1 MKNTFIALIALISTA
16 PLSAGTGP
24 TEKKKAFLRLI
35 EQERIA
41 QDASCPPSE
50 ADEILEFDKI
60 ALDEKRTKL
69 LEILARE
76 AEKQP
81 AGAYVYHDLHEH
93 FHDKAMTR
101 GDLEL
106 FVFDF
111 DAEEPRIPKIIH
123 NLDSHAHFSILPPL
137 PYFLPME
144 NRIALAAEIITALQS
159 SKNDTA
165 KSAASSKM
173 PKIEDVD

>member
-1 MKNTFIALIALISTA
+1 MKNTLIVLIALISTA

-35 EQERIA
+35 EQERIV

-76 AEKQP
+76 AEKQR
-81 AGAYVYHDLHEH
+81 AGVYVDHDLHEH
-93 FHDKAMTR
+93 FFEST
-101 GDLEL
+101 
-106 FVFDF
+106 
-111 DAEEPRIPKIIH
+111 
-123 NLDSHAHFSILPPL
+123 LPPL

-144 NRIALAAEIITALQS
+144 NRIALAAEIITALKS
-159 SKNDTA
+159 SKDDTA